1 MEAATTFWV
10 GVSAVLIYLSGAI
23 TVLAVWLITLLVSGR
38 EKGLESPEAKTETE
52 LIRTVRDAVAIEL
65 REHRAKGDYHG

>member
-10 GVSAVLIYLSGAI
+10 GVSAVLIYLSGRDYGAGGV
-23 TVLAVWLITLLVSGR
+23 VLTTLLVSGR

-65 REHRAKGDYHG
+65 REWWS